1 MWAWNH
7 HSTDQSVT
15 RSDGNNKPD
24 NMTKYIQNETL
35 NDIKD
40 SKN

>member
-1 MWAWNH
+1 MRAWNH
-7 HSTDQSVT
+7 HSTDQSVI
-15 RSDGNNKPD
+15 RSDSNNKQD